1 MRMQDCK
8 QELHSLLTEDVRS
21 MTFPPERFLFIL
33 FYCYPARISRP
44 ILALS
49 RCISACIGQQT
60 GFARFDE

>member
-21 MTFPPERFLFIL
+21 TTFPPEHLVYFF
-33 FYCYPARISRP
+33 FGYPARISRP

-49 RCISACIGQQT
+49 RCISACICQQT